1 MAGRSGP
8 NERAAFLGHKMYFLG
23 MAFYIDT
30 DWVHFFGEVRSMMPC
45 MWILYYRNLYKRLGS
60 LRN

>member
-8 NERAAFLGHKMYFLG
+8 NERFLLGHKMYFLG

-30 DWVHFFGEVRSMMPC
+30 DWEHFFEEVRSMMPC